1 MKSIKTLTQKYLNI
15 RLSLTTLKKDVA
27 KRFIDSF
34 SDNFGIVPSYIAN
47 CNIAITCK
55 FFCIQEIIIEL
66 NNKLNINSTY
76 DSLLNVNKGFD
87 SHT

>member
-1 MKSIKTLTQKYLNI
+1 MEKFCYYVI
-15 RLSLTTLKKDVA
+15 RRKSLTTLKKDVV

-55 FFCIQEIIIEL
+55 FFCMQEIINEL
-66 NNKLNINSTY
+66 NNKLNINSTCDY
-76 DSLLNVNKGFD
+76 LLNINKGFD
-87 SHT
+87 SHAL